1 MLESFRVLTFM
12 RIKMKKST
20 GLTLGLLLA
29 AGLIGCGGGGGG
41 GGSAAGGAA
50 VLSGKVIDGPISGAT
65 VCLDVNSNNA
75 CDTGEPTATTDST
88 GNYTLPSYAGT
99 LDGLHILSVV
109 PVGAIDLDTNTAVT
123 DAYVMLAPATN
134 PSYVTPLTTLVSAQ
148 MLANPSLTAA
158 AAEQATIVTN
168 RLAAQTSSVLGVD
181 VTQNAALHKI
191 AQATAIAMGKVQS
204 ALNANNSFTT
214 AATAS
219 NNGTSASQ
227 AATQAMRLTQAGILQ
242 SMQKSDGSLHGSFVN
257 NGVVNASAI
266 NTLVSSAVTN
276 SIDGLVASTLVGKAS
291 NMDMA
296 SALAAGLTG
305 FKIANGGHYIDS
317 NNNIAVTNGRHYKA
331 ERMST
336 SGNNGNF
343 RNVGGTWYKDSQSFF
358 DLIGGTWVAETQDG
372 ASNGGNTTPSI
383 TGNCFTAAQT
393 PQGINLTACATG
405 VNLSGKKLSDFGFSC
420 NDPSGNAI
428 GGCSINSVF
437 PANSVGYNLQVSY
450 DDDQYQINVQSGG
463 SGLQGGPSM
472 SAFIGY
478 LQTAG
483 NYLSLTGNCS
493 IVITVASY
501 DSSSKQGV
509 INWINN
515 TSNSCNN
522 LSNTIGAMTISE
534 STPFKVQTLGSID
547 VFLANYANVYYQNTG
562 SNDETLLFGYV
573 PANVSGNNTAG
584 IYMGNFYSSKRTV
597 NMYFGMSDPNM
608 MNATG
613 YNFLAGQYRLPSL
626 P

>member
-1 MLESFRVLTFM
+1 
-12 RIKMKKST
+12 MKKTT
-20 GLTLGLLLA
+20 GLALGLLLA
-29 AGLIGCGGGGGG
+29 VSLIGCGGGGGG
-41 GGSAAGGAA
+41 GGDAASGGAA
-50 VLSGKVIDGPISGAT
+50 LSGKVIDGPISGAT

-75 CDTGEPTATTDST
+75 CDTGEPTVITDAT
-88 GNYTLPSYAGT
+88 GNYTLPRYSGS
-99 LDGLHILSVV
+99 LDGLHILSIV

-123 DAYVMLAPATN
+123 DAYVMLAPASH
-134 PSYVTPLTTLVSAQ
+134 PSFVTPLTTLVSAQ
-148 MLANPSLTAA
+148 MLANPSLSAT

-168 RLAAQTSSVLGVD
+168 RLVAQTSSVLGVD
-181 VTQNAALHKI
+181 VTQNSALHKI
-191 AQATAIAMGKVQS
+191 AQATATAMGKVQS
-204 ALNANNSFTT
+204 TLTANNSFTT
-214 AATAS
+214 AASAS

-227 AATQAMRLTQAGILQ
+227 AATQAIRLTQSGLLQ
-242 SMQKSDGSLHGSFVN
+242 SMQKSDGSLHSSFVN
-257 NGVVNASAI
+257 NGTLNANAV
-266 NTLVSSAVTN
+266 NTLVSNAVN
-276 SIDGLVASTLVGKAS
+276 SSIDGLVASTLVGKS
-291 NMDMA
+291 TNMDMA
-296 SALAAGLTG
+296 SALSAGMTG

-317 NNNIAVTNGRHYKA
+317 NNNIATTNGRHYKV

-343 RNVGGTWYKDSQSFF
+343 RNVGGTWYRDSQTFF

-450 DDDQYQINVQSGG
+450 DDDQYQINVQSV
-463 SGLQGGPSM
+463 LQGGPSM

-483 NYLSLTGNCS
+483 NYVSPTGNCS

-534 STPFKVQTLGSID
+534 STPFKVQTVGSIE
-547 VFLANYANVYYQNTG
+547 VLLTNYANVYYQNTG
-562 SNDETLLFGYV
+562 SNDETLLFGSV

-597 NMYFGMSDPNM
+597 NLYFGMSAPNM

-613 YNFLAGQYRLPSL
+613 YNFVAGQYQLPAL

>member
-1 MLESFRVLTFM
+1 M
-12 RIKMKKST
+12 RIQMKKST

-50 VLSGKVIDGPISGAT
+50 VLSGKVIDGAISGAT

-134 PSYVTPLTTLVSAQ
+134 PSFVTPLTTLVSAQ
-148 MLANPSLTAA
+148 MLANPSLSAA

-168 RLAAQTSSVLGVD
+168 RLTAQTSSVLGVD

-227 AATQAMRLTQAGILQ
+227 AATQAMRLTQAGLLQ
-242 SMQKSDGSLHGSFVN
+242 SMQKSDGSLHSSFVN
-257 NGVVNASAI
+257 NGAVNASAV

-291 NMDMA
+291 NVDMA
-296 SALAAGLTG
+296 SALTAGLTG
-305 FKIANGGHYIDS
+305 FKIANGGYYIDA
-317 NNNIAVTNGRHYKA
+317 NNHIAVTNGRHYKA

-343 RNVGGTWYKDSQSFF
+343 RNVGVTWYKDSQSFF

-372 ASNGGNTTPSI
+372 ASNGGSTTPSI

-405 VNLSGKKLSDFGFSC
+405 VNLSGKKLSDFGFNC
-420 NDPSGNAI
+420 NDPSGSAI
-428 GGCSINSVF
+428 NGCSTNAVF

-472 SAFIGY
+472 AGFIGY

-515 TSNSCNN
+515 TSNPCNT
-522 LSNTIGAMTISE
+522 LSNTIGAMPIAE
-534 STPFKVQTLGSID
+534 STPFKVQTIGSID
-547 VFLANYANVYYQNTG
+547 VLLANYANVYYQSTG

-573 PANVSGNNTAG
+573 PANVNGNNTAG

-597 NMYFGMSDPNM
+597 NMYFGMSAPNM

-613 YNFLAGQYRLPSL
+613 YNFLAGQYRLPAL